1 MKGSLG
7 IIQGGN
13 GFHLTL
19 WGLDGNHWIHHRHSI
34 QDLVEFFQV
43 HTGFTGA
50 RENGNC
56 PGWSVLDMGGGGM
69 DEESCLGLEIGHA
82 KSLWHNIF
90 ILDSSII
97 MKFFSTEN

>member
-1 MKGSLG
+1 VTVIEM
-7 IIQGGN
+7 
-13 GFHLTL
+13 
-19 WGLDGNHWIHHRHSI
+19 
-34 QDLVEFFQV
+34 
-43 HTGFTGA
+43 
-50 RENGNC
+50 
-56 PGWSVLDMGGGGM
+56 M